1 MKIWSTEHVFN
12 YSWET
17 VTKSQL
23 QKHPN
28 PLQPAVLATDVISRR
43 VDPATGVL
51 HSHRIISS
59 DWGLAQWVQMLIGA
73 NRVCYAHEYS
83 TVDPTRRFMELRSSN
98 LTFCNFVSMNEV
110 MSYRPHPEDPN
121 NRTVLKQETVV
132 TVRGVPLTSYMEAII
147 LGTVSANAGKGRSAI
162 EWVTEKLENETKNLS
177 ERLEGIKLEVAELT
191 HKVEDTLISAAKHSI
206 EELQTDLM
214 KIHPPMVKAEETE
227 KISSAG
233 GNKR

>member
-1 MKIWSTEHVFN
+1 
-12 YSWET
+12 
-17 VTKSQL
+17 
-23 QKHPN
+23 
-28 PLQPAVLATDVISRR
+28 
-43 VDPATGVL
+43 
-51 HSHRIISS
+51 
-59 DWGLAQWVQMLIGA
+59 MLIGA

-83 TVDPTRRFMELRSSN
+83 TVDPTRRLMELRSSN
-98 LTFCNFVSMNEV
+98 LTFCKFVSMKEV

-121 NRTVLKQETVV
+121 DKTVLKQETVV

-147 LGTVSANAGKGRSAI
+147 LGTVSANAGKGRTAI
-162 EWVTEKLENETKNLS
+162 EWVTERLENETKNLS

>member
-43 VDPATGVL
+43 VDPATGIL

-83 TVDPTRRFMELRSSN
+83 TVDPTRRLMEMRSSN

-110 MSYRPHPEDPN
+110 MSYCPHPEEPSSK
-121 NRTVLKQETVV
+121 TVLKQETVV

-147 LGTVSANAGKGRSAI
+147 LGTVSANAGKGRTAI
-162 EWVTEKLENETKNLS
+162 EWVTERLENETKNLS

-233 GNKR
+233 NSR

>member
-1 MKIWSTEHVFN
+1 MKIWTTEHVFN

-43 VDPATGVL
+43 VDSASGIL

-59 DWGLAQWVQMLIGA
+59 DWGLAQWVQRLIGA

-83 TVDPTRRFMELRSSN
+83 TVDPKRRLMEMRSSN

-110 MSYRPHPEDPN
+110 MSYRPHPEEPN
-121 NRTVLKQETVV
+121 CKTLLRQETVV

-147 LGTVSANAGKGRSAI
+147 LGTVSANAGKGRTAI
-162 EWVTEKLENETKNLS
+162 EWVTERLENETKNLS

-214 KIHPPMVKAEETE
+214 KIHPPIVKAEETE
-227 KISSAG
+227 NISSAG
-233 GNKR
+233 NSR